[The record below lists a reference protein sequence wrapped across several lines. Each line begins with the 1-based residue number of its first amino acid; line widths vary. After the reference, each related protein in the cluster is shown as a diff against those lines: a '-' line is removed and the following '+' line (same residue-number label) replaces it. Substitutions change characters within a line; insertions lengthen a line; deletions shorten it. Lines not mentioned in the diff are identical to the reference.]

1 MYDNNSFISNLSI
14 VKDKKPNINQI
25 LDLTQN
31 SSLLNSQLLNLNKM
45 NRNIFVKSKFHS
57 IFSSNKGIAIDRQ

>member
-14 VKDKKPNINQI
+14 AKDKKPNPNQS
-25 LDLTQN
+25 LYLSHK
-31 SSLLNSQLLNLNKM
+31 SSLLNSSLLNLNKM

-57 IFSSNKGIAIDRQ
+57 IFSSNQGIAIDRQ